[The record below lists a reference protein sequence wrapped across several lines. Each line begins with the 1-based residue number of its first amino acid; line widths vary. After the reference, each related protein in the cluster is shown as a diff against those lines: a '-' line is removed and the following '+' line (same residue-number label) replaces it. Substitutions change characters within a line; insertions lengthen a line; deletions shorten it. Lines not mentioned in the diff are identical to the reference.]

1 MCNECKNCNGHEEA
15 ICVEGCL
22 QVGDFV
28 YIPSMDD
35 NDTYL
40 YRVGPCNV
48 SVRGYRTLNL
58 HDIEVVDGNYPVKLS
73 VSYPGNEQS
82 GIVNIF
88 AKEIVRGRW
97 RRKKNS
103 VSGMEVY

>member
-1 MCNECKNCNGHEEA
+1 MCNECKNCNTCNGSEQA

-40 YRVGPCNV
+40 YR
-48 SVRGYRTLNL
+48 
-58 HDIEVVDGNYPVKLS
+58 
-73 VSYPGNEQS
+73 
-82 GIVNIF
+82 
-88 AKEIVRGRW
+88 
-97 RRKKNS
+97 
-103 VSGMEVY
+103 